1 MVYLLDEN
9 VLISAKNL
17 YYKFEQ
23 VPEYWGWLSG
33 MADKGSI
40 KIPIEC
46 YNGMEN
52 GKTDELAKWL
62 KKNIDLLV
70 YNTKLSDAVFKK
82 VKDEGYGLD
91 LNETELAAMNSDC
104 HLIAHALNGNYT
116 VVTSENSNPKKE
128 RGNAKIPD
136 VCAKLKVKCISPF
149 ELNDELKFST
159 SWNRTKI

>member
-1 MVYLLDEN
+1 MTYLIDEN
-9 VLISAKNL
+9 VLITAKNQ

-23 VPEYWGWLSG
+23 VPEYWGWLSD

-62 KKNIDLLV
+62 KKNIHFLV
-70 YNTKLSDAVFKK
+70 YNTKLSDTVFKK

-91 LNETELAAMNSDC
+91 LSETELAVMNSDC
-104 HLIAHALNGNYT
+104 HLIAYALNGNHT
-116 VVTSENSNPKKE
+116 VVTSEVSKPLQI
-128 RGNAKIPD
+128 RGNARIPD
-136 VCAKLKVKCISPF
+136 VCAKFKVKCISPF